1 MGAHDT
7 KSFKSG
13 NSVAVRFPRGTGLA
27 PDVPLKI
34 TREGNRYIVEP
45 RDDPEEGKRRV
56 RAMIAALRA
65 LPPGGELGER
75 QAIEFPEREGWC

>member
-13 NSVAVRFPRGTGLA
+13 NSVAVRFPRGTGLDS
-27 PDVPLKI
+27 DVPLTI
-34 TREGNRYIVEP
+34 TREGNRYIVE
-45 RDDPEEGKRRV
+45 RRVDPEEGKRRP
-56 RAMIAALRA
+56 RAMLAAIAA